1 MPFSK
6 WWCHLDIGDIALQ
19 HIHAPPDLFFIHW
32 HLREASVNGDGFL
45 TAVAEHPSA
54 PHSHPQ
60 VAVVIDPLTGYLVEY
75 HDGTELFTLFGET
88 YVRAKP
94 QTVVA

>member
-1 MPFSK
+1 MPFST
-6 WWCHLDIGDIALQ
+6 WRCRLDAGDIALQ
-19 HIHAPPDLFFIHW
+19 YISAPRDLFFIHW
-32 HLREASVNGDGFL
+32 PLQEASVNEDGFL

-54 PHSHPQ
+54 PHSHPR

-75 HDGTELFTLFGET
+75 HDGTARFTLLGEI
-88 YVRAKP
+88 YVRADL